1 VALVSI
7 LFSAELVYRER
18 NQIKNAY
25 GDFIIFYTGAQ
36 ILRDGKGRD
45 LYDLSVQN
53 SYQSKFNVPIRV
65 GPLPYNHPPFE
76 LLWHL
81 PLSFLDYYHAY
92 LAWSVV
98 NMILLVLLYRINAPW
113 QDAQLGPMFGLMFL
127 GFYPIVMAFLQGQ
140 DSILLTLLLAGAFA
154 NLKQKKGTIAGVL
167 FALALIKPQFAI
179 PSVVAL
185 VVHPN
190 RTATKT
196 FLGMVSLLIVISLLM
211 VGTSGAVRLIDLLA
225 LTDRLNY
232 TITPDIMP
240 NLRGLVYYFLQDL
253 SAAASLA
260 ITAFMTLIAL
270 WFVIRIWPTHL
281 HDERNFDLRV
291 SLVLTLTV
299 LASYHCYAHD
309 LSLLIIPAT
318 LVAKHI
324 FWQSSAWTL
333 NQWLLLC
340 VLVVFWL
347 PFPLTY
353 GPLLAQQRFAL
364 GGLAVIGFALLIA
377 VELARTS
384 HQTLAVNNPA

>member
-1 VALVSI
+1 MTGIRKFVVLLLSALALVSI
-7 LFSAELVYRER
+7 LFSAEMLYRER

-53 SYQSKFNVPIRV
+53 SYQSKFDVPIRV

-98 NMILLVLLYRINAPW
+98 NMILLVLLYRIIAPW

-154 NLKQKKGTIAGVL
+154 NLKQKKGTIAGML
-167 FALALIKPQFAI
+167 FALALIKPQFAV

-185 VVHPN
+185 VVRPN
-190 RTATKT
+190 RTATKA

-211 VGTSGAVRLIDLLA
+211 VGTNGTAKLIDLL
-225 LTDRLNY
+225 
-232 TITPDIMP
+232 
-240 NLRGLVYYFLQDL
+240 
-253 SAAASLA
+253 
-260 ITAFMTLIAL
+260 TLKSSE
-270 WFVIRIWPTHL
+270 L
-281 HDERNFDLRV
+281 HHHSRHHAEPPR
-291 SLVLTLTV
+291 
-299 LASYHCYAHD
+299 
-309 LSLLIIPAT
+309 
-318 LVAKHI
+318 
-324 FWQSSAWTL
+324 SSALLFARSTCRRQL
-333 NQWLLLC
+333 GNYCIHDAHRALVCNQN
-340 VLVVFWL
+340 
-347 PFPLTY
+347 
-353 GPLLAQQRFAL
+353 LADASSRQ
-364 GGLAVIGFALLIA
+364 
-377 VELARTS
+377 
-384 HQTLAVNNPA
+384 